1 LERRFKIPRRIQPIP
16 KKEDQQMKKTTLTIV
31 LLAVLTAVAA
41 SQSFA
46 QSKLGVLNSQ
56 DVLEKSA
63 EGKKVIARLQ
73 EKDKQNQA
81 AVAKLDEDIR
91 TLQTKLNTQ
100 RITLTEDAIM
110 QLTSDLEK
118 KNTDRKR
125 LAEDA
130 YSGMQE
136 LTQRL
141 FKKVQDELI
150 PIVETLGKERGLDMI
165 FDLAKSGAV
174 YWNPANDITTEV
186 IKRYDA
192 SKAGK

>member
-1 LERRFKIPRRIQPIP
+1 
-16 KKEDQQMKKTTLTIV
+16 MKRTTLSIA

-41 SQSFA
+41 SQSYA
-46 QSKLGVLNSQ
+46 QAKFGFLNSQ
-56 DVLEKSA
+56 DVLEKSS

-81 AVAKLDEDIR
+81 AVAKLDDTIR

-110 QLTSDLEK
+110 SMTSDLEK
-118 KNTDRKR
+118 ANTERKR
-125 LAEDA
+125 VAEDA

-136 LTQRL
+136 LQARL

-150 PIVETLGKERGLDMI
+150 PIVEALGKERGLDMI

-174 YWNPANDITTEV
+174 YWNPANEITAEV

-192 SKAGK
+192 SKVGK

>member
-1 LERRFKIPRRIQPIP
+1 
-16 KKEDQQMKKTTLTIV
+16 MKKFTISIA
-31 LLAVLTAVAA
+31 LLALLTAVAA
-41 SQSFA
+41 TPIFA
-46 QSKLGVLNSQ
+46 QIKIGVLNSQ
-56 DVLEKSA
+56 DVLEKSG

-81 AVAKLDEDIR
+81 TIAKLDDDIR

-100 RITLTEDAIM
+100 RITLTEDAILNM
-110 QLTSDLEK
+110 TSDLDK
-118 KNTDRKR
+118 KNTERKR

-130 YSGMQE
+130 YSSMQE

-150 PIVETLGKERGLDMI
+150 PIVEALGKERGLDII
-165 FDLAKSGAV
+165 FDLAKSGAI
-174 YWNPANDITTEV
+174 YWNPTTDLTAEV

>member
-1 LERRFKIPRRIQPIP
+1 
-16 KKEDQQMKKTTLTIV
+16 MKKTTLTIA
-31 LLAVLTAVAA
+31 LLAVFTAVAA

-46 QSKLGVLNSQ
+46 QAKMGVLNSQ
-56 DVLEKSA
+56 DVLEKSS

-81 AVAKLDEDIR
+81 AIAKLDETIR

-100 RITLTEDAIM
+100 RITLTEDAVM
-110 QLTSDLEK
+110 SLTSDLERA
-118 KNTDRKR
+118 NTDRKR

-150 PIVETLGKERGLDMI
+150 PIVEALGKERGLDMI

-174 YWNPANDITTEV
+174 YWNPANDITAEV

>member
-1 LERRFKIPRRIQPIP
+1 
-16 KKEDQQMKKTTLTIV
+16 MKKATIAIA
-31 LLAVLTAVAA
+31 LFAVLTAAA
-41 SQSFA
+41 AAPIFA
-46 QSKLGVLNSQ
+46 QIKIGVLNSQ
-56 DVLEKSA
+56 DVLEKSG

-81 AVAKLDEDIR
+81 TIAKLDDDIR

-100 RITLTEDAIM
+100 RITLTEDAIINM
-110 QLTSDLEK
+110 TSDLEK

-150 PIVETLGKERGLDMI
+150 PIVEALGKERGLDII

-174 YWNPANDITTEV
+174 YFNPATDITAEV

>member
-1 LERRFKIPRRIQPIP
+1 
-16 KKEDQQMKKTTLTIV
+16 MKKATISIA
-31 LLAVLTAVAA
+31 LFAVLTAVAA
-41 SQSFA
+41 GPIFA
-46 QSKLGVLNSQ
+46 QIKVGVLNSQ
-56 DVLEKSA
+56 DVLEKSG

-73 EKDKQNQA
+73 EKDKQNQTTI
-81 AVAKLDEDIR
+81 AKLDDDIR

-100 RITLTEDAIM
+100 RITLTEDAILNM
-110 QLTSDLEK
+110 TSDLDK
-118 KNTDRKR
+118 KNTERKR

-150 PIVETLGKERGLDMI
+150 PIVEALGKERGLDII

-174 YWNPANDITTEV
+174 YWNPTIDITAEV